1 MQHAVREEKI
11 TNANK
16 SLTTFLMVSPF
27 RVRTG
32 RSYGLQVKGF
42 PCSSRGSDAG
52 GSAVVESPSSAM
64 SRILCAPT
72 VIASVITSSISS
84 PVAPFF
90 LATARQ

>member
-32 RSYGLQVKGF
+32 RV
-42 PCSSRGSDAG
+42 
-52 GSAVVESPSSAM
+52 
-64 SRILCAPT
+64 
-72 VIASVITSSISS
+72 
-84 PVAPFF
+84 
-90 LATARQ
+90 TAFK